1 MARTTSRTMKFR
13 LMMLLIASLMVLQGC
28 GSEPT
33 RKGDPEKALDNYVQ
47 LGLGYL
53 ASGNKEQARQNL
65 LRAINI
71 DADSLIAN
79 DAIALLYQSDGEL
92 ELAEKHFKNTLK
104 IDKNFTQARNN
115 YARFLYM
122 NNRAEEAR
130 DNYKV
135 ATQDVN
141 YRLRPQA
148 FIGLAL
154 SEKRLGNLGAAEA
167 ALLRSISLNPR
178 AGTAVLEMIEL
189 KIEQQDY
196 VTAKG
201 YLDRFENISQPTPR
215 SLAFGLSLAEKF
227 GNADQLQSYSMTL
240 KSLFPTSR
248 EARQL
253 ILSEQSTPE

>member
-1 MARTTSRTMKFR
+1 MKIR
-13 LMMLLIASLMVLQGC
+13 LTILLLSLLMIQGC
-28 GSEPT
+28 GSEPS
-33 RKGDPEKALDNYVQ
+33 RPVKGNPEKALDNYVQ

-53 ASGNKEQARQNL
+53 ANGNKEQARQNL
-65 LRAINI
+65 IRALNI
-71 DADSLIAN
+71 DPDSLLVN

-92 ELAEKHFKNTLK
+92 ELAEQHYKKALK

-122 NNRAEEAR
+122 NNRYDEAR
-130 DNYKV
+130 GQYHI

-154 SEKRLGNLGAAEA
+154 SEKKLNNIGAAEA

-178 AGTAVLEMIEL
+178 SGGAVLEMVAL
-189 KIEQQDY
+189 KLEQREF
-196 VTAKG
+196 VNAKG
-201 YLDRFENISQPTPR
+201 YLDRFENVSRPTPR
-215 SLAFGLSLAEKF
+215 SLSLGLSLAETF
-227 GNADQLQSYSMTL
+227 GNKEQQQSYTMAL
-240 KSLFPTSR
+240 KSLFPNSR

-253 ILSEQSTPE
+253 ALSEQKGKAE